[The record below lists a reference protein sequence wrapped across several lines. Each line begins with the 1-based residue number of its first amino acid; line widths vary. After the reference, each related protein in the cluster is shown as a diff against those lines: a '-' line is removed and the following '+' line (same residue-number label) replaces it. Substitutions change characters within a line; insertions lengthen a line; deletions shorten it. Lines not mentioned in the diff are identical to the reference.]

1 MAIRATRHAQI
12 SQSVMQTVML
22 FFFLVL
28 EGNTAEIAAG
38 ELPRPWTM
46 TLAWARLRMKLPM
59 ISGRLSWG

>member
-1 MAIRATRHAQI
+1 
-12 SQSVMQTVML
+12 MQTVMP